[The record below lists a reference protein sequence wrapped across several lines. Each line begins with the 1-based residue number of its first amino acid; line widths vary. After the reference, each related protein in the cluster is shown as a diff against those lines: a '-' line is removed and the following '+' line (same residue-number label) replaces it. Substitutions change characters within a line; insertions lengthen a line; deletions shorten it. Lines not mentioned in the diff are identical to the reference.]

1 MTETSIRR
9 ISLPVVFLLACFF
22 GAPPRALAAVKLYM
36 KDGTFQLVKSYEVRG
51 DRVRYYSIERSE
63 WEEVPKSL
71 VDFDAT
77 ESAQREEKSAVKKV
91 LEEARAIDQKR
102 FDEPAAAGL
111 EIAPGVHLPQDEGVY
126 IYDGLRVIRLVQS
139 AAEVVTDKKR
149 AALLLALPGPI
160 LKSRALV
167 VLPGPKAAIR
177 LSKLQPIFY
186 IQSADRWG
194 ARAELVPVKAGK
206 QSRVVEK
213 FQSGIGVGKKGE
225 LRTELPVERTEISPG
240 LFKLTPVQPLAVGEY
255 ALGEL
260 LQEKLNLDL
269 WDFGVDGAPKPE
281 KSLAPDHPAPM
292 SERPPDQN
300 PQR

>member
-1 MTETSIRR
+1 M
-9 ISLPVVFLLACFF
+9 
-22 GAPPRALAAVKLYM
+22 
-36 KDGTFQLVKSYEVRG
+36 
-51 DRVRYYSIERSE
+51 
-63 WEEVPKSL
+63 
-71 VDFDAT
+71 
-77 ESAQREEKSAVKKV
+77 
-91 LEEARAIDQKR
+91 
-102 FDEPAAAGL
+102 GL

-139 AAEVVTDKKR
+139 SAEVVTDKKR

-167 VLPGPKAAIR
+167 VLSGPKAAIR
-177 LSKLQPIFY
+177 LPKLQPTFY

-194 ARAELVPVKAGK
+194 ARAELVSVKAGK

-225 LRTELPVERTEISPG
+225 VRTELPVERTEISPG

-269 WDFGVDGAPKPE
+269 WDFGVDGAPKPG

-292 SERPPDQN
+292 SERPPDQH